1 MEASAPDR
9 LSKKWYRLKRKRKLV
24 NRLMRQLIYSSGS
37 EFLLE
42 ILGLSVVCFFPF
54 SEYSLT
60 QWSLDFLEMYQLRK
74 AKLMWEWVCLL
85 PLRLYRHA
93 TSCLSLSLPISLSQR
108 WWCLE
113 ASGGLRWW
121 RWSVPWK
128 TTAEEDEP
136 EILSVAYALSIVLV
150 SVGDGPC
157 ADMRKFNN
165 MKPKLEFNNFQI
177 MMRDSSELAKETAF
191 ALAALNFSF
200 CDAHVAISFT
210 EQTLGIHS
218 L

>member
-1 MEASAPDR
+1 MIGVAEENSHPLNDALSTDHACITAGVINRRRTSIFNRSHLRRNRRWKPR
-9 LSKKWYRLKRKRKLV
+9 LRIV
-24 NRLMRQLIYSSGS
+24 NLQRQLIYSSGS

-74 AKLMWEWVCLL
+74 AKLMWEW
-85 PLRLYRHA
+85 
-93 TSCLSLSLPISLSQR
+93 R

-136 EILSVAYALSIVLV
+136 EILSV

-177 MMRDSSELAKETAF
+177 PKKEKDLTTIVCVCLFSCFEKTNSMGLDS
-191 ALAALNFSF
+191 
-200 CDAHVAISFT
+200 
-210 EQTLGIHS
+210 
-218 L
+218 